1 MLRTMITATNTLGQL
16 QNQIDTISNNIAN
29 SNTAGYKAKEATFS
43 ELLYQQFNNDQLDPT
58 VRNSPVGIRYGVGAH
73 LGQIQTNFAQGGLQ
87 TTDRDLDLAFTKEKQ
102 YFNILMPDGEN
113 GQRTVYSRQGDF
125 YVTPVDNG
133 QVMLVNGDGYPVA
146 DSDGNAIYFPDDVSN
161 FSLAADGTLG
171 VNYPD
176 GNSLTY
182 ELGITEIQ
190 TPQVMEHVSDTYIGL
205 PSNFA
210 ELGYNQADILVD
222 LQGAARTE
230 VGITNGSLELSNV
243 NLSTEMSNLIN
254 AQRNYQFSSRAI
266 TIADQMLGLINGI
279 R

>member
-16 QNQIDTISNNIAN
+16 QSQIDTISNNIAN

-43 ELLYQQFNNDQLDPT
+43 ELLYQQFNNDNLDKT

-73 LGQIQTNFAQGGLQ
+73 LGQIQTNFTQGGLQ
-87 TTDRDLDLAFTKEKQ
+87 ATNRDLDLAFTKEKQ
-102 YFNILMPDGEN
+102 YFNILMPDGVN

-125 YVTPVDNG
+125 YVTPVENG

-146 DSDGNAIYFPDDVSN
+146 DSDGNAIYFPDNVSN
-161 FSLAADGTLG
+161 FSVSADGTLG
-171 VNYPD
+171 VNYAD
-176 GNSLTY
+176 GGSLTV

-190 TPQVMEHVSDTYIGL
+190 TPQVMEHVSETYIGL
-205 PSNFA
+205 PSNLD
-210 ELGYNQADILVD
+210 ELGYNQADILID

-266 TIADQMLGLINGI
+266 SIADQMLGLINGI